1 MTKLTKEEMAQKVIE
16 KGIAEGIKDAVDSYK
31 YSCDEYKRHPDFLR
45 AYNAGFTHG
54 LKAQEEIKREI
65 DKEMLAEEA
74 ERTLKAKAKIAQ
86 KKERESQLEHGKD
99 YKIQADETFQAAA
112 AATRGKIVNDR

>member
-1 MTKLTKEEMAQKVIE
+1 MGLTKEEEAQKAIE
-16 KGIAEGIKDAVDSYK
+16 KGIASGIKDATDSYK
-31 YSCDEYKRHPDFLR
+31 FNCDAHMRHPDYLR

-54 LKAQEEIKREI
+54 IKAQEEIKREI
-65 DKEMLAEEA
+65 DEAKVAEQA
-74 ERTLKAKAKIAQ
+74 ERDLNRQAKKAQ
-86 KKERESQLEHGKD
+86 REELRNREKGRD